1 MDNRNGRVLIQFQ
14 DVTKTYKNGEIV
26 VMQDYSF
33 DFLDGETHVICG
45 RSGAGKSTLIRC
57 INYLERID
65 SGKILVEGVE
75 VNAKSA
81 RSIRKKIA
89 MVFQDFN
96 LFPHM
101 SVLDNVTFGPVHS
114 LKADRKQAEETGKE
128 YLNKVGLA
136 DKIRAYPHELSGG
149 QKQRVAIARALN
161 MHPDMILFDEPTSA
175 LDPEMVGEVVEIMKQ
190 LSREGMSMI
199 VVTHEMGFAREAA
212 HRISFMENGGFI
224 ETAGPDE
231 FFEHPKHPSVAK
243 FIKQISYDRQT
254 PAAAEGG
261 IAHG

>member
-1 MDNRNGRVLIQFQ
+1 MENNDKRVLVKFR

-26 VMQDYSF
+26 VLKDFDF
-33 DFLDGETHVICG
+33 DFLEGETHVICG

-57 INYLERID
+57 INYLETID
-65 SGKILVEGVE
+65 SGKILVEDTE
-75 VNAKSA
+75 LTHKTA
-81 RSIRKKIA
+81 RDIRKKIA

-101 SVLDNVTFGPVHS
+101 SVLDNLTFGPIHS
-114 LKADRKQAEETGKE
+114 LKIDKKQAEETAME
-128 YLNKVGLA
+128 YLNKVGLY
-136 DKIRAYPHELSGG
+136 DKVKSFPHELSGG

-175 LDPEMVGEVVEIMKQ
+175 LDPEMVGEVVEIMKK
-190 LSREGMSMI
+190 LSHEGLSMI

-212 HRISFMENGGFI
+212 HRISFMEGGTFI
-224 ETAGPDE
+224 ETSDPDE

-243 FIKQISYDRQT
+243 FIKQISY
-254 PAAAEGG
+254 E
-261 IAHG
+261 

>member
-1 MDNRNGRVLIQFQ
+1 MDNNKKRVLVRFQ

-26 VMQDYSF
+26 VMKDFNF
-33 DFLDGETHVICG
+33 DFLEGETHVICG

-57 INYLERID
+57 INYLESID
-65 SGKILVEGVE
+65 QGKILVENTE
-75 VNAKSA
+75 LTHKTA
-81 RSIRKKIA
+81 REIRKKIA

-114 LKADRKQAEETGKE
+114 LKIDKKTSEDTARE
-128 YLNKVGLA
+128 YLNKVGLY
-136 DKIRAYPHELSGG
+136 DKIKSFPHELSGG

-175 LDPEMVGEVVEIMKQ
+175 LDPEMVGEVVEIMKK
-190 LSREGMSMI
+190 LSYEGLSMI

-212 HRISFMENGGFI
+212 HRISFLEHGRFI
-224 ETAGPDE
+224 ETGDPDE
-231 FFEHPKHPSVAK
+231 FFDHPKSSSVAK
-243 FIKQISYDRQT
+243 FIKQISY
-254 PAAAEGG
+254 E
-261 IAHG
+261 